1 MPFAEQIA
9 RQRMVHLLLRRYIY
23 REVMRYITL
32 VFAILCLISC
42 ASKPPVPDSCSDMD
56 SCVSLVKSKL
66 VSNMM
71 VDKKYEGYEVKIEFF
86 LNDNAEVV
94 EYKVTSESGLLELDN
109 AGIDAIKKSSPF
121 TAIKVLPLEVFNE
134 FKHVKLTIIPT
145 FD

>member
-1 MPFAEQIA
+1 
-9 RQRMVHLLLRRYIY
+9 
-23 REVMRYITL
+23 MRKFL
-32 VFAILCLISC
+32 AILFCTTLMSC
-42 ASKPPVPDSCSDMD
+42 ASTNVDQNADQTVYQLDQVDAPT
-56 SCVSLVKSKL
+56 
-66 VSNMM
+66 NMM